1 MLPGRWRSSPPCSG
15 AGEEVVPA
23 SDYRALQEQI
33 GELQRVMKKPPMKTS
48 SLRAT
53 DDSARFAWL
62 EDPGRDFQYHHG

>member
-1 MLPGRWRSSPPCSG
+1 
-15 AGEEVVPA
+15 VPA